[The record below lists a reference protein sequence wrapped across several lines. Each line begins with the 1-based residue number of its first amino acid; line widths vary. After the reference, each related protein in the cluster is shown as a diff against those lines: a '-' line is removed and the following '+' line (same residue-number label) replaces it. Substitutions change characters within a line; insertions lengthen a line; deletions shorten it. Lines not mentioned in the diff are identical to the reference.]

1 MIIISIIYCL
11 SENESENENENE
23 NENERSVYY
32 FVIMMDIQNNTWD
45 KYSICCELYVSIMII
60 VLLWYI
66 ESMNRECFV
75 VWYSMNSNDE
85 EENDGMIK

>member
-11 SENESENENENE
+11 NENESES
-23 NENERSVYY
+23 ERSVYY
-32 FVIMMDIQNNTWD
+32 FVVMMDIQNNTWD